1 MADLLIDIKNM
12 CKRAR
17 LINTRVLNNNPT
29 RINILNKCDK
39 KVLCVYIGTREIVYR
54 CLPAVAK
61 EALDSD
67 KTVTINI

>member
-1 MADLLIDIKNM
+1 VQKSQT
-12 CKRAR
+12 
-17 LINTRVLNNNPT
+17 NTRVLNNNPT

-54 CLPAVAK
+54 CLPTVAK
-61 EALDSD
+61 EALGSD